1 MNTLLTNA
9 TLVDLT
15 TAAQTGLNDTLQL
28 RNQTPYLLV
37 QAGANTDYANLVT
50 MNPDGTLAIDG
61 NGYVVGVGTIT
72 SYNPFN
78 ITVTA
83 QGSSTNLV
91 TPSNLQNLKLYLY
104 NGDLEVVPEPS
115 TWALMIGG
123 MGLLIIWRFRK
134 QRA

>member
-1 MNTLLTNA
+1 MITYLLNA